1 MKNNTKAIILALICT
16 IIVSVAQI
24 LLKLASADFSIMN
37 ISQQIYNIPLVL
49 GAILYFFGAILFI
62 YAFRLGELSV
72 VYPLMASG
80 YILVTI
86 LSVYFLGEVITLQ
99 KMIGIIFIGV
109 GVVFGRILFSVLSL
123 CFETS
128 PINFYLFDCFNQLCL
143 GHSFS

>member
-37 ISQQIYNIPLVL
+37 IFQQIYNIPLVL

-109 GVVFGRILFSVLSL
+109 GVVFIGRGG
-123 CFETS
+123 
-128 PINFYLFDCFNQLCL
+128 NK
-143 GHSFS
+143 